1 MTRWLKNYSPQRF
14 LISFGLAAFIGL
26 MASVASET
34 FVLGIA
40 WVNEVLFVA
49 PHAREFA
56 DSAKLLPW
64 FTVLAPVVGGLIVG
78 GLLLLLRGNRPHGI
92 PDVIFLSQT
101 GDSHIPVRTGLL
113 TTLTNFTSIGFG
125 ASVGMYGPLASLGAF
140 VGSLLAKVTADHR
153 RLGVIAVA
161 CGVSS
166 AISTAFNAPIAG
178 VIFAHEVILR
188 HYSIRAFAPVTIS
201 AYVSQVM
208 ATEVFNRPR
217 LLEVGEVSI
226 QHAYEYCAFL
236 FVGVVGAAVAIF
248 YMRSVLMSG
257 KLAGKLKLPIWIK
270 PPLAGLVLGLIC
282 LGVPELLGVGLDTT
296 KATLNIEQVRAGN
309 LDYITGM
316 TTMESVIDANAK
328 EFVLKAIFLLVVLCI
343 GKSLMTGFCLGMGF
357 CGGVFSPALFI
368 GATFGALFGLAL
380 ETLVPGSLNLSFYAI
395 CGMGA
400 VTSAVIGAP
409 ISTILVV
416 FELTENYDLAKAVL
430 ISVVFSNI
438 ICSRL
443 FGRSLFDVQ
452 LLAHGF
458 DFSLGKDKVVLQQK
472 TIRDYVTH
480 EFVKV
485 SPETPCNQALDRLL
499 AADQTEGYIVSETDT
514 YLGQITVNELLQIQ
528 RNPTKPDHAVGDLAQ
543 HEQITLTDMTSIFS
557 AMKKVEDF
565 VGESVPVV
573 SAKDHL
579 KLVGVIPEGNI
590 FKAYSDAISEI
601 RQEEYGDS

>member
-1 MTRWLKNYSPQRF
+1 MTGWLKNYSPQRF
-14 LISFGLAAFIGL
+14 LISFGLAAIIGL
-26 MASVASET
+26 VASFASVA
-34 FVLGIA
+34 FVEGVFWI
-40 WVNEVLFVA
+40 NGKLFIS
-49 PHAREFA
+49 PKSRDNGEF
-56 DSAKLLPW
+56 SHLIPW
-64 FTVLAPVVGGLIVG
+64 FTVLAPTIGGFIVG
-78 GLLLLLRGNRPHGI
+78 GLLLLIRGNQPQGI
-92 PDVIFLSQT
+92 ADIIFWSQT
-101 GDSHIPVRTGLL
+101 GKGGTSDRKGLI
-113 TTLTNFTSIGFG
+113 TVITYFTSLSFG
-125 ASVGMYGPLASLGAF
+125 ASVGMYGPLVSLGSL
-140 VGSLLAKVTADHR
+140 VGNFLSKLTADHR
-153 RLGVIAVA
+153 RLGIIAIG

-208 ATEVFNRPR
+208 ATEVFKRPR

-226 QHAYEYCAFL
+226 QHPYEYGAFL
-236 FVGVVGAAVAIF
+236 LVGVVGAAVAIF
-248 YMRSVLMSG
+248 YMRGVLVSG

-270 PPLAGLVLGLIC
+270 PPLAGLILGLIC

-316 TTMESVIDANAK
+316 TTMESVIDANTK
-328 EFVLKAIFLLVVLCI
+328 EFVLKAILLLVVLCI

-368 GATFGALFGLAL
+368 GATFGALFGFAL
-380 ETLVPGSLNLSFYAI
+380 EAMMPGSLNLSFYTI

-452 LLAHGF
+452 LLARGF

-472 TIRDYVTH
+472 TIRNYVTH
-480 EFVKV
+480 DFVQV
-485 SPETPCNQALDRLL
+485 TPETPCNRALEHLL
-499 AADQTEGYIVSETDT
+499 AADQTEGYIVSEKDT
-514 YLGQITVNELLQIQ
+514 YLGQVTLNELLHIQ
-528 RNPTKPDHAVGDLAQ
+528 RNPAKDNPAVGELAQ
-543 HEQITLTDMTSIFS
+543 HEQITLTDMTSIFA

-590 FKAYSDAISEI
+590 FKAYSDAIEEI
-601 RQEEYGDS
+601 RQDEYGDS

>member
-1 MTRWLKNYSPQRF
+1 MTGWLKNYSPQRF
-14 LISFGLAAFIGL
+14 LISFGLAAFVGL
-26 MASVASET
+26 MASVASEV

-40 WVNEVLFVA
+40 WINEVLFVA
-49 PHAREFA
+49 PHAREDA
-56 DSAKLLPW
+56 DSAVLLPW
-64 FTVLAPVVGGLIVG
+64 FTVFAPVVGGLIVG

-92 PDVIFLSQT
+92 PDVIFASQT
-101 GDSHIPVRTGLL
+101 GGSHIPVRTGLL
-113 TTLTNFTSIGFG
+113 TTFTNFTSIGFG

-226 QHAYEYCAFL
+226 QHAYEYGAFL
-236 FVGVVGAAVAIF
+236 LVGVVGAVVALF
-248 YMRSVLMSG
+248 YMRGVLLSG
-257 KLAGKLKLPIWIK
+257 KLAGKLPLPVWAK
-270 PPLAGLVLGLIC
+270 PPLAGLALGLVC
-282 LGVPELLGVGLDTT
+282 LGVPELLGAGLETT
-296 KATLNIEQVRAGN
+296 KATLNIEQVRGGN

-316 TTMESVIDANAK
+316 TTMNAIINT
-328 EFVLKAIFLLVVLCI
+328 EVVLKALLLLAVLCL
-343 GKSLMTGFCLGMGF
+343 GKSIMTGFCLGMGF
-357 CGGVFSPALFI
+357 GGGVFSPALFV
-368 GATFGALFGLAL
+368 GATFGAVFGLAL
-380 ETLVPGSLNLSFYAI
+380 EALVPGSLNLSFYAI

-452 LLAHGF
+452 LLARGF

-485 SPETPCNQALDRLL
+485 TPETPCSQALDRLL
-499 AADQTEGYIVSETDT
+499 AADQTEGYIVNESDT
-514 YLGQITVNELLQIQ
+514 YLGQITLNELLQIQ
-528 RNPTKPDHAVGDLAQ
+528 RDPAKVGTTVGDIAQ
-543 HEQITLTDMTSIFS
+543 HEQITLTDMTSIFA

-590 FKAYSDAISEI
+590 FKAYSDAIGEI
-601 RQEEYGDS
+601 REEEYGDS

>member
-1 MTRWLKNYSPQRF
+1 MTGWLKNYSPQRF
-14 LISFGLAAFIGL
+14 LISFGLAAFVGL
-26 MASVASET
+26 MASVASEV

-40 WVNEVLFVA
+40 WINEVLFVA
-49 PHAREFA
+49 PHAREDA
-56 DSAKLLPW
+56 DSAVLLPW
-64 FTVLAPVVGGLIVG
+64 FTVFAPVVGGLIVG

-92 PDVIFLSQT
+92 PDVIFASQT
-101 GDSHIPVRTGLL
+101 GGSHIPVRTGLL
-113 TTLTNFTSIGFG
+113 TTFTNFTSIGFG

-226 QHAYEYCAFL
+226 QHAYEYGAFL
-236 FVGVVGAAVAIF
+236 LVGVVGAVVALF
-248 YMRSVLMSG
+248 YMRGVLLSG
-257 KLAGKLKLPIWIK
+257 KLAGKLPLPVWAK
-270 PPLAGLVLGLIC
+270 PPLAGLALGLVC
-282 LGVPELLGVGLDTT
+282 LGVPELLGAGLETT
-296 KATLNIEQVRAGN
+296 KATLNIEQVRGGN

-316 TTMESVIDANAK
+316 TTMNAIINT
-328 EFVLKAIFLLVVLCI
+328 EVVLKALLLLAVLCL
-343 GKSLMTGFCLGMGF
+343 GKSIMTGFCLGMGF
-357 CGGVFSPALFI
+357 GGGVFSPALFV
-368 GATFGALFGLAL
+368 GATFGAVFGLAL
-380 ETLVPGSLNLSFYAI
+380 EALVPGSLNLSFYAI

-452 LLAHGF
+452 LLARGF

-485 SPETPCNQALDRLL
+485 TPETPCSQTLDRLL
-499 AADQTEGYIVSETDT
+499 AADQTEGYIVNESDT
-514 YLGQITVNELLQIQ
+514 YLGQITLNELLQIQ
-528 RNPTKPDHAVGDLAQ
+528 RDPAKADPAVGDIAQ
-543 HEQITLTDMTSIFS
+543 HEQITLTDMTSIFA

-590 FKAYSDAISEI
+590 FKAYSDAIGEI
-601 RQEEYGDS
+601 REEEYGDS